1 MLNSLFKKLNINQD
15 KNSSDKPKQVVNGVI
30 LLYIAFILSMIT
42 DWLDGITV
50 VPFILVFII
59 ISLVITATAEGK
71 KWARI
76 IMVVLIVF
84 NGLSFLLNVAQLLS
98 HAAKGKFTDLVMVL
112 YTIEIIAEIWALIL
126 LFSKPANAWYN
137 RPRPEVGE

>member
-1 MLNSLFKKLNINQD
+1 MLNLLFKKLYTNQD
-15 KNSSDKPKQVVNGVI
+15 SNPNEKPKQVVNGVI

-50 VPFILVFII
+50 VPFIVLFLL
-59 ISLVITATAEGK
+59 ISLIITATAEGK

-84 NGLSFLLNVAQLLS
+84 NLLSFSFNVAQLLS
-98 HAAKGKFTDLVMVL
+98 HAAKGKFTNLVMVL
-112 YTIEIIAEIWALIL
+112 YTTEIIAEIWALIL
-126 LFSKPANAWYN
+126 LFSKPANTWYN